1 MGLWN
6 FSGSSNKRS
15 SPLLRYID
23 FYIGIPL
30 IWILSISFK
39 VRKLPEQINIIGLIQ
54 PTAIGDVILASSLID
69 RLNKKFPNAK
79 ILLFCGDSNAQVI
92 SLLGAPVLGVVCN
105 FKNPLSAIKNIRKHK
120 VDLLIDLVS
129 WSRVTALIA
138 YFSKSSYT
146 IGFEGYKQFRARLF
160 DKKITHLL
168 DRHESENF
176 KAIGDSLGLRENV
189 SMCVKLVENPILL
202 DKIKCEEAVI
212 FHIGAGGSMAKFKS
226 WPSEKWVK
234 LGQNL
239 CKLGWTLYFTGVKK
253 DSDEI
258 SQIIS
263 RIEYPNQCVNL
274 SGKFVIPELAFIL
287 SKVKL
292 VVSIDTGVMHLASW
306 VNAPVVGLHGPT
318 SSSRWGLLNSKGISI
333 NSPHKSAGYI
343 NFGFERNK
351 FEEKIMDDISVEMV
365 LDKVS
370 SLLKKAKT

>member
-6 FSGSSNKRS
+6 LSGGSNKRS

-30 IWILSISFK
+30 IWILSVNFK
-39 VRKLPEQINIIGLIQ
+39 VRKFPEPINIIGLLQ
-54 PTAIGDVILASSLID
+54 PTAIGDVILASSLIH
-69 RLNKKFPNAK
+69 RLNKKFPKAK

-92 SLLGAPVLGVVCN
+92 SLIDAPVLGVVCN
-105 FKNPLSAIKNIRKHK
+105 FKNPFSTIKNIRKYK

-146 IGFEGYKQFRARLF
+146 IGFEGCKQFRARLF

-176 KAIGDSLGLRENV
+176 KEIGDSLGLRENI
-189 SMCVKLVENPILL
+189 SMCVNLVENPTLL
-202 DKIKCEEAVI
+202 NQIKCEEAVI

-239 CKLGWTLYFTGVKK
+239 CNLGWT
-253 DSDEI
+253 I
-258 SQIIS
+258 
-263 RIEYPNQCVNL
+263 
-274 SGKFVIPELAFIL
+274 
-287 SKVKL
+287 
-292 VVSIDTGVMHLASW
+292 
-306 VNAPVVGLHGPT
+306 
-318 SSSRWGLLNSKGISI
+318 
-333 NSPHKSAGYI
+333 
-343 NFGFERNK
+343 
-351 FEEKIMDDISVEMV
+351 
-365 LDKVS
+365 
-370 SLLKKAKT
+370 